1 MNKIIYDPEGT
12 SFLTVNSPNYEKR
25 HHMQS
30 YAEAGM
36 KKRESAENH

>member
-1 MNKIIYDPEGT
+1 MIPEGT
-12 SFLTVNSPNYEKR
+12 SFSHSDSPNYEKR

-36 KKRESAENH
+36 KRESNENH